1 MLFKLAWRNIW
12 RNRRRSA
19 ITIVSILIA
28 VFLAVFMRSMQ
39 LGMYAHMIDNV
50 VGAYSG
56 YVQIHKKGFWEEQS
70 IDNSMEVQVELLQKI
85 KAVEGVQNIV
95 QRLQTFVLASKADIA
110 QGLMLNGINSQ
121 DEQLLIDWRTRLKKG
136 KLLSGKSD
144 EIIVAQ
150 GVAMIFELNLG
161 DTLVLIGQG
170 YHGTN
175 AVGKYVV
182 SGVVDM
188 KNPKLNNLS
197 VFMNI
202 STVQEFVGAA
212 HLISHLIIDK
222 KDNSDEEI
230 LAKNLINV
238 LDTTNYEVM
247 TWRKMLPELE
257 QTILADSVGGLIMV
271 FILYM
276 LISFGILG
284 TVLMMTQER
293 TYEFGVLVAI
303 GMKKIKLIAV
313 LVLETILLSLL
324 GVLIGISAV
333 LPLTYYFNAH
343 PIVLGGEEK
352 ETLETFGFEPI
363 IPMSIDFGIPLTH
376 GLIIFAIALFVALYP
391 TWYIYKMNPIQ
402 SMKR

>member
-12 RNRRRSA
+12 RNRRRSL
-19 ITIVSILIA
+19 ITIVSVMIA

-56 YVQIHKKGFWEEQS
+56 YIQIHKKGFWEEQS
-70 IDNSMEVQVELLQKI
+70 IENAMEIPSDLLPKI
-85 KAVEGVQNIV
+85 KSIPGVQNII
-95 QRLQTFVLASKADIA
+95 QRLQTFALASKSDIS
-110 QGLMLNGINSQ
+110 QGVLVNGVHFK
-121 DEQLLIDWRTRLKKG
+121 DEQILVDWNTRLKKG
-136 KLLSGKSD
+136 KLFSEKD
-144 EIIVAQ
+144 NEIVVAQ
-150 GVAMIFELNLG
+150 GVAKIFELQLN

-170 YHGTN
+170 YHGSN

-188 KNPKLNNLS
+188 KNPKLNNLA

-202 STVQEFVGAA
+202 TAAQEFVGANN
-212 HLISHLIIDK
+212 LVSHLIIHK
-222 KDNSDEEI
+222 SQNSNEEI
-230 LAKNLINV
+230 LAKQIATT
-238 LDTTNYEVM
+238 LDTSNYEIM

-271 FILYM
+271 FILYL
-276 LISFGILG
+276 LISFGIFG

-303 GMKKIKLIAV
+303 GMKKSKLIAT
-313 LVLETILLSLL
+313 LALETIMLSLL
-324 GVLIGISAV
+324 GVVIGVLGI
-333 LPLTYYFNAH
+333 LPLMYYFNAN
-343 PIVLGGEEK
+343 PIVLGEEEK

-363 IPMSIDFGIPLTH
+363 IPMSIDFGIPFTH
-376 GLIIFAIALFVALYP
+376 GAIIFVIALVIALYP
-391 TWYIYKMNPIQ
+391 TWYINRLNPIE
-402 SMKR
+402 SMKK